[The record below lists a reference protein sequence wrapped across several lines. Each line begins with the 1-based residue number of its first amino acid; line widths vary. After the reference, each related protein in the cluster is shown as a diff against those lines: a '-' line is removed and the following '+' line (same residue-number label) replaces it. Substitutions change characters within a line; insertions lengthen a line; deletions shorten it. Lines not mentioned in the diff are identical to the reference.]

1 MKKLHISKGQILQKD
16 GELNSK
22 VYHVQSGLLRSYSID
37 ERGKEHIFMFA
48 PEHWVISDSVP
59 PNEPT
64 MLFIDALEDSVVL
77 VTDKNTNSGPDSKK
91 TEFWTTTVA

>member
-1 MKKLHISKGQILQKD
+1 
-16 GELNSK
+16 LNSK
-22 VYHVQSGLLRSYSID
+22 VYQVQSGLLRSYSID

-77 VTDKNTNSGPDSKK
+77 VTEKNSDSGPDSKK
-91 TEFWTTTVA
+91 IVKRLGVLQKRIIQLMSSTALERY